1 MSFPAGGPV
10 GALLALAL
18 SGVTFAD
25 AWVSGIYKH
34 PGKRSF
40 VNISPMS
47 WGIAMSLLL
56 IVAYPTYLISR
67 NRLRTIEG
75 TNGFFIATIII
86 GSLILVMVTINILTL
101 LSGVEQ

>member
-1 MSFPAGGPV
+1 
-10 GALLALAL
+10 
-18 SGVTFAD
+18 
-25 AWVSGIYKH
+25 
-34 PGKRSF
+34 
-40 VNISPMS
+40 
-47 WGIAMSLLL
+47 MSLLL